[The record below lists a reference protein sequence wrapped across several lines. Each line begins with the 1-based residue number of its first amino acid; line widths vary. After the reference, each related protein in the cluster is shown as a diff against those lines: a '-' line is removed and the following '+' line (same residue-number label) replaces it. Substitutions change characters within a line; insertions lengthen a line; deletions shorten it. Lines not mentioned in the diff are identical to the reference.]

1 VAAIAWIL
9 EDRAAQPGVGRIT
22 RAPSGAVVCRRS
34 GAGTQQTF
42 NEEDQMI
49 GFIITLLI
57 IGAIAGFLGRLLV
70 PGPDPMSVPMTILVG
85 IIGSFVGGF
94 LGWALFGKDFDEGA
108 LQPSGIIGSIIGAVI
123 VVLAYR
129 FITRRGAARG
139 SRV

>member
-1 VAAIAWIL
+1 
-9 EDRAAQPGVGRIT
+9 
-22 RAPSGAVVCRRS
+22 
-34 GAGTQQTF
+34 
-42 NEEDQMI
+42 MI

-129 FITRRGAARG
+129 FITRRGVARR

>member
-1 VAAIAWIL
+1 MT
-9 EDRAAQPGVGRIT
+9 EDI
-22 RAPSGAVVCRRS
+22 
-34 GAGTQQTF
+34 
-42 NEEDQMI
+42 MI

-57 IGAIAGFLGRLLV
+57 VGAIAGFIGRLLV
-70 PGPDPMSVPMTILVG
+70 PGPDPMSIPLTILVG

-129 FITRRGAARG
+129 LITRRRTGR
-139 SRV
+139 RV